1 MFLLFSPWVHWVV
14 RFSVFTQLLFLF
26 FTLSMLG
33 SDVFFFHVVALP
45 KPAGCW
51 QNEERKMLIL
61 ITWCDT
67 LLDVYSL
74 CGCASRCKCVCFSVC
89 ASPLAQVSPFFCFC
103 VCASP
108 LAQVSPFFVF
118 VCVYFFKHL
127 CLLFAVCK
135 QCTHLCWLRSV
146 DDWHVKTG
154 KPQFSVWCEQYV
166 YF

>member
-1 MFLLFSPWVHWVV
+1 MFPHASLCVCVCVCAFFSPTL
-14 RFSVFTQLLFLF
+14 STLGSEVFCFHTIFLF

-33 SDVFFFHVVALP
+33 SDGFCFHEIALP

-67 LLDVYSL
+67 LIDVYSL
-74 CGCASRCKCVCFSVC
+74 CGCASRCKCVCFSVWS
-89 ASPLAQVSPFFCFC
+89 SPLAQVSPFFLSFFC
-103 VCASP
+103 M
-108 LAQVSPFFVF
+108 
-118 VCVYFFKHL
+118 CVFFKHL
-127 CLLFAVCK
+127 CLSFAVCK

-146 DDWHVKTG
+146 DDWHVKAG
-154 KPQFSVWCEQYV
+154 KPQFNVWSEQYV